1 LDLLVKAMLEIEQLL
16 VDLYGCEADLD
27 DADFLLDT
35 LRAAADAVGSKVVDE
50 VVHRFS
56 PVGVTVILI
65 LAETHIS
72 IHTWPE
78 HGYAA
83 VDVFVCGEG
92 KDPNK
97 AWDSL
102 RSALKPESLKMK
114 RLTRTIG
121 VTRL

>member
-27 DADFLLDT
+27 DADFLLDA

-102 RSALKPESLKMK
+102 RRALKPESLEMK

-121 VTRL
+121 ETR